1 MNEPKNT
8 DGFTQDRLFVYG
20 TLRKGRSHHG
30 VLSRLRAQWLGNGF
44 VQGILFDLGR
54 YPGALPDH
62 RPAAKVY
69 GEVYRLPSPGR
80 ALKVL
85 DAFEGCDLMNPQF
98 LRAEAR
104 VMLADGRK
112 LKVWI
117 YWVHNL
123 GVRGRRIV
131 SGDYR
136 SDGVRSLAFARSCA
150 GK

>member
-1 MNEPKNT
+1 MKEPRST
-8 DGFTQDRLFVYG
+8 HGFMADVVFVYG

-30 VLSRLRAQWLGNGF
+30 VLSRLRAQWLGKGF
-44 VQGILFDLGR
+44 VQGKLFDLGR

-62 RPAAKVY
+62 RPAARVY

-85 DAFEGCDLMNPQF
+85 DAFEGCSLMNPQF
-98 LRAEAR
+98 VRGQTTVALG
-104 VMLADGRK
+104 DGRK
-112 LKVWI
+112 LKAWI

-123 GVRGRRIV
+123 GVRGRRIF

-136 SDGVRSLAFARSCA
+136 PDG
-150 GK
+150 G